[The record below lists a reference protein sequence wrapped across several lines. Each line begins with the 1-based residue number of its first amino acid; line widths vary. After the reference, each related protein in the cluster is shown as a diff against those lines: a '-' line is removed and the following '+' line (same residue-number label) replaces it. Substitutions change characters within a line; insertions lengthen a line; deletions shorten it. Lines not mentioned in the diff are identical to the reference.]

1 MKIKVNAEMFGKAFY
16 FTGGM
21 YYFYYPR
28 INIVPSHL
36 GGVNIIATDGTR
48 LVIFNDENGE
58 CSSKGASI
66 GSDLGTDE
74 KSKWNE
80 FIKNTRLVRN
90 CSKDIDIKFFWKRD
104 KEIGKAVFDG
114 QTFEF
119 PVEVQIEK
127 PDMHLKHITNGIRP
141 KKFDAKE
148 KIDMY
153 SFEILKSL
161 QHLNLR
167 SLKDK
172 SKKKFKGQFFSV
184 NKDKNG
190 MLIATS
196 MNVFFLAMPLH
207 NVLSPKN
214 LYDLWAGAS
223 NADVDLFEIALAKK
237 SMIDSIEE
245 PYVQSIFHAF
255 STMKTIKRRN
265 KRRN

>member
-16 FTGGM
+16 FTGG
-21 YYFYYPR
+21 YLNYYPR
-28 INIVPSHL
+28 IGIVPSHL
-36 GGVNIIATDGTR
+36 GGVNIIATDGKR

-66 GSDLGTDE
+66 GPGLGADE

-80 FIKNTRLVRN
+80 FIKNTRLARN
-90 CSKDIDIKFFWKRD
+90 CSKDIDIKFVWKRD
-104 KEIGKAVFDG
+104 KGIGKAVFDRK
-114 QTFEF
+114 TFEF

-127 PDMHLKHITNGIRP
+127 PDMYHQHINQIRP

-190 MLIATS
+190 MFIATS

-207 NVLSPKN
+207 SVLSPKN

-223 NADVDLFEIALAKK
+223 NEDMDLFEIALAKK
-237 SMIDSIEE
+237 SMIESIEE

>member
-16 FTGGM
+16 FTGG
-21 YYFYYPR
+21 YLNYYPR
-28 INIVPSHL
+28 IGIVPSHL
-36 GGVNIIATDGTR
+36 GGVNIIATDGKR

-66 GSDLGTDE
+66 GPGVGADE

-80 FIKNTRLVRN
+80 FIKNTRLARN
-90 CSKDIDIKFFWKRD
+90 CSKDIDIKFVWKRD
-104 KEIGKAVFDG
+104 KGIGKAVFDRK
-114 QTFEF
+114 TFEF

-127 PDMHLKHITNGIRP
+127 PDMYHQHINQIRP

-190 MLIATS
+190 MFIATS

-207 NVLSPKN
+207 SVLSPKN

-223 NADVDLFEIALAKK
+223 NEDMDLFEIALAKK
-237 SMIDSIEE
+237 SMIESIEE